1 MKSPVR
7 SVQLAAQSVV
17 SPSRVS
23 VGSAIFTALAATIVG
38 CASTQAP
45 VNRTAE
51 DRAIAYDEARS
62 PASSSASSTRTT
74 RATVTCD
81 ASVEMPIVRCAQC
94 PSEPT
99 RVSVERGFYAAE
111 PGVERCV
118 RRSANGLRVQAEFAS
133 QGVPLRF
140 DVRGPGVDQ
149 SEEQCLRAALCTMR
163 VPTFRT
169 PSAIV
174 RFEYEA
180 QQ

>member
-1 MKSPVR
+1 MKSLIR
-7 SVQLAAQSVV
+7 SVQFAARSLR
-17 SPSRVS
+17 SSRSRSIVAA
-23 VGSAIFTALAATIVG
+23 SAMVAMASG
-38 CASTQAP
+38 CASTRASSN
-45 VNRTAE
+45 VVGE
-51 DRAIAYDEARS
+51 DRALAYDEAQS
-62 PASSSASSTRTT
+62 PSSAANSTRST
-74 RATVTCD
+74 RATVMCE

-111 PGVERCV
+111 LGLQRCV
-118 RRSANGLRVQAEFAS
+118 NRSVDGLRVQAEFAS

-163 VPTFRT
+163 VPTFRS

-180 QQ
+180 QR